1 MEYESLREQVL
12 DRLEKELDKNL
23 AYHSVGHTKDVIRA
37 VERLARME
45 NVNGKALTLLKT
57 AALFHDVGFTKVY
70 DGHEEASVE
79 IAAEM
84 LPRYGYSDNDI
95 KQIIGMIRST
105 RIPQS
110 PQNHLEE
117 IMADADLDYIGRDDL
132 FMIGQKLQYEWNFV
146 GKISSLREWHEK
158 QLTFLKNHSFFT
170 PSAKKLREQKKQQ
183 NIKELENLLCPKN

>member
-1 MEYESLREQVL
+1 MDYESLREQVL
-12 DRLEKELDKNL
+12 NWLEKELDKNL

-37 VERLARME
+37 VERLAKME
-45 NVNGKALTLLKT
+45 NVNGKAMTLLKT

-70 DGHEEASVE
+70 DGHEEASIE
-79 IAAEM
+79 IATEM
-84 LPRYGYSDNDI
+84 LPKYGYSENDLEQI
-95 KQIIGMIRST
+95 KGMIRST

-132 FMIGQKLQYEWNFV
+132 FMIGQKLQYEWNYV

-158 QLTFLKNHSFFT
+158 QLSFLKNHSFFT
-170 PSAKKLREQKKQQ
+170 PSAQKLRERKKQK